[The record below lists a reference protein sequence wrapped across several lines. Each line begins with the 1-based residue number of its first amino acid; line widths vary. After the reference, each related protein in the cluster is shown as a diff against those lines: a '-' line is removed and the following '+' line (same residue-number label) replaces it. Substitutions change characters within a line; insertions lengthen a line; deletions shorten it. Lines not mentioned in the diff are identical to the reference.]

1 MSTPTI
7 ARVLP
12 AVEPKPP
19 VRQNI
24 PGSTN
29 YFFAGEM
36 FDENGVSIH
45 AECLESAEFCDCT
58 PRYDPPGAG
67 AIRANVEAM
76 AQSFGGAR

>member
-1 MSTPTI
+1 MTAQI
-7 ARVLP
+7 VRVTP
-12 AVEPKPP
+12 AVKPTP
-19 VRQNI
+19 PTVQRI

-36 FDENGVSIH
+36 FDQYGVSTC
-45 AECLESAEFCDCT
+45 ATCLESAAFCDCT

-67 AIRANVEAM
+67 VIRANVEAV